1 MAAGGPV
8 PLPPLNL
15 SSGPAISEATS
26 GGTTVNFGPF
36 ALNQKSQ
43 SGLIER
49 ALPFVAIGGAI
60 WLLTRK

>member
-1 MAAGGPV
+1 MAAPA

-36 ALNQKSQ
+36 ALTNTPQA
-43 SGLIER
+43 GLIER

-60 WLLTRK
+60 WLLTR